1 MRTRRLSRLPLAALA
16 LSALLTACAGPGD
29 TERPLTADEA
39 QRLALARFRT
49 YQAGTAAMDLRIA
62 APGGTTEVRAVVD
75 HRAHR
80 AVGWYATDGAP
91 RLLAWSPEGLAVA
104 KRGTY
109 GGPAAKAL
117 TGGASRGD
125 ALRETALRETA
136 LREAALREAARLN
149 TASWDRRPYG
159 RAPLDIALQL
169 ALSLAADRPD
179 NAQLLA
185 QSGPLHLREDTID
198 GRAYDVLA
206 GPRPR
211 PAATGR
217 PLTGRSPVTYWVDAE
232 GALRRVS
239 ARVGDARTVTLDLTG
254 ERVRGSVPKG
264 PWDGK

>member
-1 MRTRRLSRLPLAALA
+1 MRTRRLSRLSLAALA

-29 TERPLTADEA
+29 TVRPLTADEA

-49 YQAGTAAMDLRIA
+49 YQAGTAAMDLRVA

-91 RLLAWSPEGLAVA
+91 KLLAWSSEGLAVA

-109 GGPAAKAL
+109 GAPAAKPP
-117 TGGASRGD
+117 TGDAPRGD
-125 ALRETALRETA
+125 
-136 LREAALREAARLN
+136 ALREAARLDA
-149 TASWDRRPYG
+149 ASWDRRPYG

-232 GALRRVS
+232 GAVRRVS
-239 ARVGDARTVTLDLTG
+239 ARLGDARTVTLDLTG
-254 ERVRGSVPKG
+254 ERVRGSVPQG

>member
-1 MRTRRLSRLPLAALA
+1 MRTERLSRLPLAALA
-16 LSALLTACAGPGD
+16 LSALLTACAGPG
-29 TERPLTADEA
+29 EPARPLTADEA
-39 QRLALARFRT
+39 QRLALARFTTYRT
-49 YQAGTAAMDLRIA
+49 GTAAMDLRVA

-80 AVGWYATDGAP
+80 AVGWYDAGGAP
-91 RLLAWSPEGLAVA
+91 RLLAWSADGLAVA
-104 KRGTY
+104 RRGTY
-109 GGPAAKAL
+109 GEPAAQPP
-117 TGGASRGD
+117 TGGARREAASGD
-125 ALRETALRETA
+125 APS
-136 LREAALREAARLN
+136 REAALREAARLN

-217 PLTGRSPVTYWVDAE
+217 PPTGRSPVTYWVDAE
-232 GALRRVS
+232 GAVRRVS
-239 ARVGDARTVTLDLTG
+239 ARLGDARTVTLDLTG
-254 ERVRGSVPKG
+254 ERVRGSVPRG
-264 PWDGK
+264 PWGGK